1 MTALAATGSWS
12 RRAERPGGSPRPRRA
27 SFAWYPAYG
36 GEIYLPPQPGPRRCY
51 AWGRSLREIP
61 DARPERVAL
70 MASGGMSHYPGTDR
84 YASPDFDWDR
94 SLLSALTE
102 GRGAETARLTGEE
115 LDKAGNVELRT
126 WITLLGAVG
135 PARAQVICYEPSW
148 HYGNAMVTWPV
159 APSGAA
165 R

>member
-12 RRAERPGGSPRPRRA
+12 RRTERPGGSPRPRRA

-61 DARPERVAL
+61 DVRPERVAL

-84 YASPDFDWDR
+84 YASPAFDWDR
-94 SLLSALTE
+94 QLFAALAGGRGSLHRAPFRALTLPVTPRPYCE
-102 GRGAETARLTGEE
+102 GSFTTLTGG
-115 LDKAGNVELRT
+115 LLHGDAG
-126 WITLLGAVG
+126 
-135 PARAQVICYEPSW
+135 
-148 HYGNAMVTWPV
+148 
-159 APSGAA
+159 
-165 R
+165 